1 MGFKMDKTTKRLMKA
16 YGISRWSFLLRG
28 KDDDFAE

>member
-1 MGFKMDKTTKRLMKA
+1 MDKITKRLMKM
-16 YGISRWSFLLRG
+16 YGISRWSFLWRG